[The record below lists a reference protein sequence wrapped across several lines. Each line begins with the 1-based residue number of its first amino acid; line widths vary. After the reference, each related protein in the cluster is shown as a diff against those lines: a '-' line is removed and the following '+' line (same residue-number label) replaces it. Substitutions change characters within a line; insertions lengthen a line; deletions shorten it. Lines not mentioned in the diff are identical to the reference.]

1 MPVQKSLNCGK
12 EKFFLLFS
20 NMEDCQMKKI
30 RNLQK
35 LIPLLPLL
43 LLAILFIFLPIISM
57 IQKSFLSPE
66 TGAFTLN
73 NYKNIFTDSIYQ
85 VATSNSLYLSFT
97 STIIGLVLSFLIAW
111 AVNELGKN
119 GQSRM
124 LSMLNMVSNFAGLP
138 LYFSFVVILGNTGI
152 FVLALRAIGIQL
164 STVFRLYSIQG
175 LLLMFIYFQLP
186 LGSLMLVPAFQAVDS
201 SWKEAAEIL
210 EASPFHFWTRIGIPS
225 LLDTFALLFANA
237 ITAYAT
243 VLLLV
248 TTSIPL
254 LPVKITT
261 MFTGEMTPQKEMGSA
276 LAIWMILIML
286 AVICICNLLKKLAC
300 KGGEQV

>member
-1 MPVQKSLNCGK
+1 
-12 EKFFLLFS
+12 
-20 NMEDCQMKKI
+20 MKKV

-57 IQKSFLSPE
+57 VQKSFLSPE
-66 TGAFTLN
+66 TGAFTFN
-73 NYKNIFTDSIYQ
+73 NYKTIFTDSVYQ
-85 VATSNSLYLSFT
+85 VATSNSLYPSFA
-97 STIIGLVLSFLIAW
+97 STIIGLILSFFIAW

-186 LGSLMLVPAFQAVDS
+186 LGSLMLVPAFQAVDY

-210 EASPFHFWTRIGIPS
+210 EASPFQFWTRIGIPVMLPS

-276 LAIWMILIML
+276 LAIWMIIIML
-286 AVICICNLLKKLAC
+286 AVICICNLLKKLTY

>member
-1 MPVQKSLNCGK
+1 
-12 EKFFLLFS
+12 
-20 NMEDCQMKKI
+20 MKKV

-57 IQKSFLSPE
+57 VQKSFLSPE
-66 TGAFTLN
+66 TGAFTFN
-73 NYKNIFTDSIYQ
+73 NYKTIFTDSVYQ
-85 VATSNSLYLSFT
+85 VATSNSLYLSFA
-97 STIIGLVLSFLIAW
+97 STIIGLILSFFIAW

-175 LLLMFIYFQLP
+175 LLLMLFTFSCP
-186 LGSLMLVPAFQAVDS
+186 
-201 SWKEAAEIL
+201 WAA
-210 EASPFHFWTRIGIPS
+210 
-225 LLDTFALLFANA
+225 
-237 ITAYAT
+237 
-243 VLLLV
+243 
-248 TTSIPL
+248 
-254 LPVKITT
+254 
-261 MFTGEMTPQKEMGSA
+261 
-276 LAIWMILIML
+276 
-286 AVICICNLLKKLAC
+286 
-300 KGGEQV
+300 

>member
-1 MPVQKSLNCGK
+1 
-12 EKFFLLFS
+12 
-20 NMEDCQMKKI
+20 MKKV

-57 IQKSFLSPE
+57 VQKSFLSPE
-66 TGAFTLN
+66 TGAFTFN
-73 NYKNIFTDSIYQ
+73 NYKTIFTDSVYQ
-85 VATSNSLYLSFT
+85 VATSNSLYLSFA
-97 STIIGLVLSFLIAW
+97 STIIGLILSFFIAW

-186 LGSLMLVPAFQAVDS
+186 LGSLMLVPAFQAVDY

-210 EASPFHFWTRIGIPS
+210 EASPFQFWTRIGIPVMLPS

-237 ITAYAT
+237 ITAYASSSSGNHQYSSSSGKNHNHVYRRNDT
-243 VLLLV
+243 AERN
-248 TTSIPL
+248 
-254 LPVKITT
+254 
-261 MFTGEMTPQKEMGSA
+261 G
-276 LAIWMILIML
+276 
-286 AVICICNLLKKLAC
+286 ICSGDLDDHHHAGRYLYLQSSEKAD
-300 KGGEQV
+300 V